1 MQPPLRLQAMKAA
14 LARGVSV
21 WCSAL
26 SHVPT
31 IPEAADADGAA
42 AKGEIVN
49 PCDSGVAQAG
59 AGRVHVEGGGNV
71 ALHL

>member
-1 MQPPLRLQAMKAA
+1 M
-14 LARGVSV
+14 

-42 AKGEIVN
+42 AKGEIVD

-59 AGRVHVEGGGNV
+59 AGRVHVEGGGDV